1 MNRIFQSLAQPLAN
15 DRGSALLVMVLLVPV
30 LTLFVVF
37 ASSITYQD
45 TTVTINDNC
54 HRGAF
59 LNADAALYGTAK
71 MIGFVGKKKAA
82 PEIISGV
89 GGDAPGVIFNN
100 QNADKDI
107 GFRQMVTSLRSKDS
121 LDEYDVEFIKVPGSD
136 IGLLSI
142 VDIEKMG
149 TPDSVGGGAEFG
161 AAAEGV
167 GAQLN
172 KALFRI
178 RSQGSTDNCRNTT
191 AMVEGDYYMV
201 ASDTI
206 GEKGI

>member
-1 MNRIFQSLAQPLAN
+1 MRQFISPLKN
-15 DRGSALLVMVLLVPV
+15 DSGSALLVLVLLVPV

-37 ASSITYQD
+37 ASSTTFQD

-54 HRGAF
+54 HRDAF
-59 LNADAALYGTAK
+59 YNSDAALYGSAK
-71 MIGFVGKKKAA
+71 MIGLVGKKKDA
-82 PEIISGV
+82 PEILAGT

-100 QNADKDI
+100 GNADTDV
-107 GFRQMVTSLRSKDS
+107 GFRQLITSLRSKDT
-121 LDEYDVEFIKVPGSD
+121 LDQYDVEFIKVQGTD
-136 IGLLSI
+136 IGVESL

-178 RSQGSTDNCRNTT
+178 RSQGRSGCPNTT
-191 AMVEGDYYMV
+191 VMVEGDYYMI

>member
-1 MNRIFQSLAQPLAN
+1 MKHPFQPLAN
-15 DRGSALLVMVLLVPV
+15 DRGSALLVLVLLVPV

-37 ASSITYQD
+37 ASSVTFQD

-54 HRGAF
+54 NRDAF
-59 LNADAALYGTAK
+59 LNSDGALYGTAK
-71 MIGFVGKKKAA
+71 MVGMIGKKKDA
-82 PEIISGV
+82 PEIVSGV
-89 GGDAPGVIFNN
+89 GGDAPGIIFNN
-100 QNADKDI
+100 THVDKDV
-107 GFRQMVTSLRSKDS
+107 GFRQLITSLRSKDS
-121 LDEYDVEFIKVPGSD
+121 LDEFDLEFIKVPGSE
-136 IGLLSI
+136 IGLRSI

-167 GAQLN
+167 GTQLN

-178 RSQGSTDNCRNTT
+178 RSQGSGDCPNTT
-191 AMVEGDYYMV
+191 VMVEGDYYMV